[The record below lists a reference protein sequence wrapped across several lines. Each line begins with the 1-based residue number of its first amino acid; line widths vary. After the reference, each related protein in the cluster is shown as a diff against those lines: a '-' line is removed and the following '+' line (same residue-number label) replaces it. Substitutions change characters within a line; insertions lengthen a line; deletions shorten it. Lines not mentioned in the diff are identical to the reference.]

1 MIDLITEVALGIR
14 QIVSIPRF
22 AAVQL
27 AALGHSRILVF
38 VDADFTTASVA
49 VKLGS
54 YSSVTAPA
62 QDKPAANT
70 STLQTITIGPISL
83 GDAAQVYAL
92 CNQLGLTAAGLY
104 KSKWED

>member
-38 VDADFTTASVA
+38 VDVVGVLVIFPSQ
-49 VKLGS
+49 
-54 YSSVTAPA
+54 VTVFSGAF
-62 QDKPAANT
+62 
-70 STLQTITIGPISL
+70 
-83 GDAAQVYAL
+83 
-92 CNQLGLTAAGLY
+92 QLLV
-104 KSKWED
+104 